1 VTRGV
6 FVTGTDT
13 GVGKTLF
20 SAALLHRLG
29 AAGIRAAGF
38 KPVSAGCEIR
48 DGRLVNEDAALL
60 AAASP
65 VSLPLE
71 TVNPVA
77 LEPAVAPHLAAAEA
91 GRTLDARAL
100 ASDFERVAAAAEFVV
115 VEGAGGWRVPLGPG
129 ETLADLGRI
138 LALPVILVVGLRL
151 GCLNH
156 ALLTAEAVRSDGL
169 ELAGWV
175 ANVPDAGMPRLEGN
189 IATLEDRLGCPILAR
204 LPSCPGA
211 DPGER
216 ARLAAAAI
224 PSAALALI
232 AGRPPAPTGPRSA
245 RAT

>member
-1 VTRGV
+1 MRRGV

-20 SAALLHRLG
+20 AAALLHRLAG
-29 AAGIRAAGF
+29 AGIRAAGF
-38 KPVSAGCEIR
+38 KPVSAGCEVR
-48 DGRLVNEDAALL
+48 DGTLVNEDATVL

-65 VSLPLE
+65 VSLPLAA
-71 TVNPVA
+71 VNPVA

-91 GRTLDARAL
+91 GRALSARAL

-115 VEGAGGWRVPLGPG
+115 VEGAGGWRVPLGPE

-156 ALLTAEAVRSDGL
+156 ALLTAEGIRADGL

-175 ANVPDAGMPRLEGN
+175 ANVQDAGMPRLEGN
-189 IATLEDRLGCPILAR
+189 ITTLEDRLGCQLLAR
-204 LPSCPGA
+204 LPPILGPG
-211 DPGER
+211 PGER
-216 ARLAAAAI
+216 ARQAAAAI
-224 PSAALALI
+224 PSASLPLI
-232 AGRPPAPTGPRSA
+232 VRTP
-245 RAT
+245 